1 MNRRERLESV
11 VVVGGGLV
19 ACLAAIAFA
28 RALPRATVTLVT
40 LPLDPA
46 ALADRL
52 PAVGPDAMTLFGTL
66 GLSERALIA
75 AGAATHR
82 VGTRLSWGAAPF
94 AIGEGDGV
102 STLAGAALHQLWWA
116 QGGSEPF
123 AGLVPGAALAQ
134 AERFVHPAA
143 DAGPLLGRID
153 YALRL
158 DATRALPLFQSVA
171 ARANV
176 RTVAGERVGVERSE
190 AGVAAVS
197 IAGERLIA
205 DLYVDASGPAALLG
219 AADADWVD
227 WAGSLPADRLLLGSA
242 VARPSPADA
251 YEANADGW
259 SARWPLAT
267 RTLTGLAYA
276 AGVTNDARARRLA
289 GGEAERITVAPRRQ
303 AAPFAGNVLALGD
316 AAAAVG
322 ALGWMGLPLALAQLE
337 LALELMPA
345 KADEPLLRAE
355 YNHRSGLRAERVRNY
370 AAAFYLTG
378 ERRGAFWHPLRKV
391 TAPEELATAL
401 VQFGQRGTLPPLEE
415 AIVTRATW
423 QQALIGLG
431 VRPVRRDPVALS
443 VPTASAV
450 AALAQLRGAV
460 AALPGPL
467 PAYPDY
473 LTRMMR

>member
-1 MNRRERLESV
+1 
-11 VVVGGGLV
+11 
-19 ACLAAIAFA
+19 
-28 RALPRATVTLVT
+28 
-40 LPLDPA
+40 
-46 ALADRL
+46 
-52 PAVGPDAMTLFGTL
+52 
-66 GLSERALIA
+66 
-75 AGAATHR
+75 
-82 VGTRLSWGAAPF
+82 
-94 AIGEGDGV
+94 
-102 STLAGAALHQLWWA
+102 
-116 QGGSEPF
+116 
-123 AGLVPGAALAQ
+123 VPGAALAH